1 MHCAQVRHHGVVDA
15 DVIIAGLGAH
25 GSSAAYALASR
36 GAAVLGFD
44 RFARG
49 HTLGSSSGLS
59 RIIRLSYYE
68 HPDYVPL
75 LRRAWELWREL
86 ERASGEHLLTETGGL
101 YAGPPDGQLVL
112 GALDSARSH
121 RLDHEVLDTR
131 TLRERYPLFAWL
143 EGWTGVFERQAGW
156 LAPERCI
163 ETHLRLA
170 ERAGATFRFEEP
182 IERWGS
188 TFDGIR
194 VTTRGGSYEAKQLV
208 ITAGAWT
215 AKLVPSL
222 ASQLSVERSVLFW
235 FEPRAERDAFAR
247 LPVYIVEDTDR
258 IFYGFPYIEGQ
269 GVKVAGLHFGDPA
282 DPDTLDRTPSADD
295 EERVRGWL
303 RRRVPLA
310 NGERR
315 DAKVCMY
322 TNTVDSHF
330 VIDNLLEDSNVV
342 VASACS
348 GHGFKFASVIG
359 EILADLVLEGE
370 TEHPIG
376 FLSSERLG
384 SDLAL

>member
-194 VTTRGGSYEAKQLV
+194 VTTRSGSYEAKQLV

-282 DPDTLDRTPSADD
+282 DADTLDRTPSADD

-359 EILADLVLEGE
+359 EILADLVLDGE